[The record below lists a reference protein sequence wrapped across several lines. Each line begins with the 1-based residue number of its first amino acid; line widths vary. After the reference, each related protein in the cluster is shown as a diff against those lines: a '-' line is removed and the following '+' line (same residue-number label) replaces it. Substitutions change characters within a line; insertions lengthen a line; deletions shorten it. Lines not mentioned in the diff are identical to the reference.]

1 MNTKPTSTLAAVAP
15 ATACSGSSDVE
26 IPCPNGCDGL
36 CSLSICGLCG
46 NTGWVSTDRAAE
58 HAKKQAR
65 RPITVEMKR
74 APFRIQ
80 NS

>member
-1 MNTKPTSTLAAVAP
+1 M
-15 ATACSGSSDVE
+15 
-26 IPCPNGCDGL
+26 
-36 CSLSICGLCG
+36 
-46 NTGWVSTDRAAE
+46 STDRAAE

-80 NS
+80 NKSDQERKAPASDGSKFNNQNEL